1 MDAIN
6 RLLELDSLGI
16 KLGLNNIK
24 TLCSALGNPQNSFH
38 AITVAGTNGKG
49 SVSAILDSS
58 LRAASYR
65 SGRFT
70 SPHLISIE
78 ERFVVDGT
86 PVNHDHLR
94 EVTSDVF
101 SVADQLYADGR
112 LLVRPTFFETTT
124 AIAFEIFKRAKVD
137 VSILEVGLGGRF
149 DATCVANPIAT
160 AITSIELDHEQ
171 YLGNTHEQIA
181 FEKSGIIKQGTMVI
195 TGNMSAECLEIIRNV
210 SHEKQARLCPASDG
224 VKMAVKLER
233 GQTLL
238 ELETPIRRYGT
249 IPLALSGQH
258 QAENALIAVRLLEEL
273 ESVGFPVSQKAIAH
287 GLATVEWPGRLQLL
301 SFGDQR
307 ELLLDGAHNPA
318 AAAALSAY
326 LREIYPNKVT
336 LIFGAMRD
344 KKTLKMLEQLIPNVD
359 KLIITQSKSPKAAP
373 AKDLV
378 AQAKQ
383 LGAKM
388 PISVETRLDRAVHEA
403 LSPGRTACATGSLYL
418 IGELLQL
425 VKLLK

>member
-1 MDAIN
+1 MDVIN

-24 TLCSALGNPQNSFH
+24 TLCSALGDPQNSFH
-38 AITVAGTNGKG
+38 TITVAGTNGKG

-78 ERFVVDGT
+78 ERFVVNGT
-86 PVNHDHLR
+86 PVDLDHLR
-94 EVTSDVF
+94 EVASDVL
-101 SVADQLYADGR
+101 SLVDRLYKDGR
-112 LLVRPTFFETTT
+112 IVIRPTFFETTT
-124 AIAFEIFKRAKVD
+124 AIAFEIFKRAEVD
-137 VSILEVGLGGRF
+137 IAILEVGLGGRF
-149 DATCVANPIAT
+149 DATCVANSIAT
-160 AITSIELDHEQ
+160 AITSVELDHEQ
-171 YLGNTHEQIA
+171 YLGNTHKQIA
-181 FEKSGIIKQGTMVI
+181 FEKAGIIKQGTMVI
-195 TGNMSAECLEIIRNV
+195 TGNMRAECLEVIRST
-210 SHEKQARLCPASDG
+210 SHDKQARLCPASDG

-238 ELETPIRRYGT
+238 ELETPIHRYGT

-258 QAENALIAVRLLEEL
+258 QAENSLVAVRLLEEL
-273 ESVGFPVSQKAIAH
+273 ESVGFSVSQAAIAH

-301 SFGDQR
+301 SFDDKKQ
-307 ELLLDGAHNPA
+307 LLLDGAHNPA
-318 AAAALSAY
+318 AAAALAAY
-326 LREIYPNKVT
+326 LRVIYPNKVT
-336 LIFGAMRD
+336 LIFGAMKD
-344 KKTLKMLEQLIPNVD
+344 KKTLEMLEQLIPHAG
-359 KLIITQSKSPKAAP
+359 KLIVTQSKSPKAAQ

-383 LGAKM
+383 LGTKI
-388 PISVETRLDRAVHEA
+388 PISIEPKLDRAVHEA
-403 LSPGRTACATGSLYL
+403 LSPRRTACATGSLYL